1 MFMARKTKRAIF
13 REFRFLLLKESDAS
27 DASQRPRMEKKVLKT
42 WKFSDKEEDR
52 VQLELRHMP
61 SSQSYCYAFED
72 VNQNLSLG
80 TSKDR
85 LYFEGN
91 QTWTNGTHF
100 YNGHKTTTEDLA
112 TMQLPDRVKKVVEE
126 CDAKQKKY
134 LVGAKQDDKE
144 TKVLKTWTLSDKYED
159 KISLI
164 LVNLPERS
172 ACYYAFEGQRR
183 LLDLEANTDFL
194 SWSMPTKSWK
204 TASYYYYEGK
214 KTAVELASV
223 QLPACVKKVVEE
235 CGAKL
240 RKSYAAREQKAIAH
254 GSMSRAEGDETSS
267 SSMDDGSYEPSKNQY
282 SATSPSYSPAS
293 PSYSP
298 TSPGVVD
305 RKEEYVPT
313 SPGHNPFG
321 EEEEEKENP
330 HPGLILRDNF
340 LYPEKKE
347 ESPKF
352 LPPPKLSQ
360 PAPIP
365 PPPSVA
371 HLRPIPAP
379 KKKPAKPWSAARR
392 AAFERKRSALKEEDD
407 AARRKRGSDY
417 LDAKLGRTKEEKKAA
432 EGNYYPEDDKD
443 YPLLFP
449 TAHALMKK
457 KETEVLLAEIEA
469 NDKIIRDNAREIA
482 QKRASSFEENLA
494 KLKKPKRELVEYEE
508 AQKEHDKLA
517 EEERRIM
524 LELQIVSQKVAA
536 AKVVMEALKR
546 ELPQELLIRAATSA
560 KKECRICF
568 EESETSSLYIS
579 VPCGHRIACEDC
591 AKRVFVKFGTC
602 PLCSM
607 KIEKIIPVFD
617 S

>member
-1 MFMARKTKRAIF
+1 
-13 REFRFLLLKESDAS
+13 
-27 DASQRPRMEKKVLKT
+27 MEKKVLKT

-144 TKVLKTWTLSDKYED
+144 TKVLKTWTLSDKYAD

-164 LVNLPERS
+164 LVNLPEFS
-172 ACYYAFEGQRR
+172 AYYYAFEGERR
-183 LLDLEANTDFL
+183 HLDLEVSTDFF
-194 SWSMPTKSWK
+194 WDVGDKSWK
-204 TASYYYYEGK
+204 TASYYYYDGRM
-214 KTAVELASV
+214 KTPAVELASM

-240 RKSYAAREQKAIAH
+240 RKSYAARAQKAIAH

-267 SSMDDGSYEPSKNQY
+267 EWMDDGSYEPSKNQY

-298 TSPGVVD
+298 TSPSVVD

-321 EEEEEKENP
+321 EEEKENP

-360 PAPIP
+360 PSPI

-371 HLRPIPAP
+371 HLRPVTI
-379 KKKPAKPWSAARR
+379 RT
-392 AAFERKRSALKEEDD
+392 ERSA
-407 AARRKRGSDY
+407 S
-417 LDAKLGRTKEEKKAA
+417 T
-432 EGNYYPEDDKD
+432 
-443 YPLLFP
+443 
-449 TAHALMKK
+449 
-457 KETEVLLAEIEA
+457 
-469 NDKIIRDNAREIA
+469 
-482 QKRASSFEENLA
+482 
-494 KLKKPKRELVEYEE
+494 
-508 AQKEHDKLA
+508 
-517 EEERRIM
+517 
-524 LELQIVSQKVAA
+524 
-536 AKVVMEALKR
+536 
-546 ELPQELLIRAATSA
+546 
-560 KKECRICF
+560 
-568 EESETSSLYIS
+568 
-579 VPCGHRIACEDC
+579 
-591 AKRVFVKFGTC
+591 
-602 PLCSM
+602 
-607 KIEKIIPVFD
+607 
-617 S
+617 

>member
-1 MFMARKTKRAIF
+1 
-13 REFRFLLLKESDAS
+13 
-27 DASQRPRMEKKVLKT
+27 
-42 WKFSDKEEDR
+42 
-52 VQLELRHMP
+52 
-61 SSQSYCYAFED
+61 
-72 VNQNLSLG
+72 
-80 TSKDR
+80 
-85 LYFEGN
+85 
-91 QTWTNGTHF
+91 
-100 YNGHKTTTEDLA
+100 
-112 TMQLPDRVKKVVEE
+112 
-126 CDAKQKKY
+126 
-134 LVGAKQDDKE
+134 
-144 TKVLKTWTLSDKYED
+144 
-159 KISLI
+159 
-164 LVNLPERS
+164 
-172 ACYYAFEGQRR
+172 
-183 LLDLEANTDFL
+183 
-194 SWSMPTKSWK
+194 
-204 TASYYYYEGK
+204 
-214 KTAVELASV
+214 
-223 QLPACVKKVVEE
+223 
-235 CGAKL
+235 
-240 RKSYAAREQKAIAH
+240 
-254 GSMSRAEGDETSS
+254 
-267 SSMDDGSYEPSKNQY
+267 MDDGSYEPSKNQY

-313 SPGHNPFG
+313 SPGHNPYRAFG
-321 EEEEEKENP
+321 EEEEKENP

-340 LYPEKKE
+340 LYPEKKKKE

-417 LDAKLGRTKEEKKAA
+417 LDAKLGKLKEEKSALEHEERGRA
-432 EGNYYPEDDKD
+432 TDD
-443 YPLLFP
+443 
-449 TAHALMKK
+449 
-457 KETEVLLAEIEA
+457 LLAEIAA

-524 LELQIVSQKVAA
+524 LQLQIVSQKVAA
-536 AKVVMEALKR
+536 AKVVMEARKR
-546 ELPQELLIRAATSA
+546 ELPQEILIRAAT
-560 KKECRICF
+560 KKPECKICF
-568 EESETSSLYIS
+568 EEVEGGGLDIC
-579 VPCGHRIACEDC
+579 VPCGHRVSCENC
-591 AKRVFVKFGTC
+591 SKTLFVKFGTC